1 VNDSLVWRGIV
12 VALNVGTASSG
23 LCVKVGVM
31 VEVGDGGMAV
41 EVGDR
46 GMAVEVG
53 AGELAGDV
61 GVV

>member
-1 VNDSLVWRGIV
+1 V